1 VSPDPRQ
8 NPPPETDLDRAKAA
22 KANLRALFRLHA
34 RLVRTRNRDLF
45 ELGISSAGLR
55 IVEVILEDPEANLS
69 VIARVL
75 DLSRQAVHRVVRGLV
90 RLGFLGLRRDPRDRR
105 ARIPWITDFGD
116 IYIRDAMACQ
126 ERAGRE
132 LTAMTRLIDLQFAT
146 ALARRLWQRVGASR
160 ATR

>member
-8 NPPPETDLDRAKAA
+8 NPPPETDRDRIQAA